1 MSKLYIIPDAN
12 HIEESL
18 ALAKQYDAHFE
29 YNDFYLPDVY
39 DDAARVDALID
50 LYTALPRDRSLDTL
64 HGAFL
69 DVTVHSADA
78 EIRAVSDKRIRQ
90 SMEIA
95 KRLGVCAVIF
105 HTNLI
110 PNFKT
115 QSYID
120 GWVSKNA
127 AYWRTL
133 SAEYPDVKIYIE
145 NMFDIDPTPMKAL
158 MESLSEVS
166 GVRACFDFAHAAVF
180 GKDVSAWTGA
190 LLPHTAHIH
199 INDNDGIA
207 DLHLPLGEGV
217 LDITPLDR
225 AICESGAQPG
235 ILIEMSGVEAQK
247 KSILYLKQNGIY
259 PFRKEDQA

>member
-29 YNDFYLPDVY
+29 YNDFYLPEVY

-95 KRLGVCAVIF
+95 TR
-105 HTNLI
+105 

-133 SAEYPDVKIYIE
+133 SAEYPDIKIYIE
-145 NMFDIDPTPMKAL
+145 NMFDIDPSPMKAL

-235 ILIEMSGVEAQK
+235 ILIEMSGVEAQE

-259 PFRKEDQA
+259 PFRKGDQA

>member
-1 MSKLYIIPDAN
+1 MSKLYIIPDAI
-12 HIEESL
+12 HIEDSL
-18 ALAKQYDAHFE
+18 ALAEQYGAHFE

-95 KRLGVCAVIF
+95 KRLGACAVIF

-110 PNFKT
+110 ANFKT

-120 GWVSKNA
+120 GWVNKNA
-127 AYWRTL
+127 AYWRAL

-145 NMFDIDPTPMKAL
+145 NMFDSDPIPMKSL
-158 MESLSEVS
+158 MEALSDVPN
-166 GVRACFDFAHAAVF
+166 VQACLDFAHAAVF
-180 GKDVSAWTGA
+180 GTDVSAWTDA
-190 LLPHTAHIH
+190 LLPYTAHVH
-199 INDNDGIA
+199 VNDNDGVA

-217 LDITPLDR
+217 LDFAPLDR
-225 AICESGAQPG
+225 AISDSGAQPG
-235 ILIEMSGVEAQK
+235 ILIEASGVAAQE
-247 KSILYLKQNGIY
+247 KSIQYLKQNAIY
-259 PFRKEDQA
+259 PFGRGDRS

>member
-1 MSKLYIIPDAN
+1 MSKLYIIPDAA

-18 ALAKQYDAHFE
+18 ALAEQYDAHFE

-39 DDAARVDALID
+39 NDAARVDALID

-110 PNFKT
+110 ANFKT
-115 QSYID
+115 KSYIV

-127 AYWRTL
+127 AYWRML
-133 SAEYPDVKIYIE
+133 STEYPDITIYIE
-145 NMFDIDPTPMKAL
+145 NMFDSDPIPMKSL
-158 MESLSEVS
+158 MEALSDVP

-180 GKDVSAWTGA
+180 GEDVQAWADA
-190 LLPHTAHIH
+190 LLPYTAHVH
-199 INDNDGIA
+199 VNDNDGIA
-207 DLHLPLGEGV
+207 DLHLPIGDGV
-217 LDITPLDR
+217 LNFELLDR
-225 AICESGAQPG
+225 ALSRSDIQPG
-235 ILIEMSGVEAQK
+235 ILIETSGAETQK
-247 KSILYLKQNGIY
+247 KSIQYLKQNGLY
-259 PFRKEDQA
+259 PFRKVEKE

>member
-1 MSKLYIIPDAN
+1 MSKLYIIPDAI
-12 HIEESL
+12 HIEDSL
-18 ALAKQYDAHFE
+18 ALAEQYDAHFE
-29 YNDFYLPDVY
+29 YNDFYLPDIY
-39 DDAARVDALID
+39 DDEARVDALID

-69 DVTVHSADA
+69 DVTVHSSDA

-90 SMEIA
+90 SMKIA

-110 PNFKT
+110 ANFKT

-133 SAEYPDVKIYIE
+133 SAKYPDIRIYIE

-158 MESLSEVS
+158 MESLSDAP
-166 GVRACFDFAHAAVF
+166 GVQVCLDFAHAAVF
-180 GKDVSAWTGA
+180 GKNIQAWADA
-190 LLPHTAHIH
+190 LLPFAAHLH
-199 INDNDGIA
+199 VNDNDGNS
-207 DLHLPLGEGV
+207 DLHLPIGDGV
-217 LDITPLDR
+217 LDFALFDYVL
-225 AICESGAQPG
+225 AQSGMQPSV
-235 ILIEMSGVEAQK
+235 LIEVAGAASQE
-247 KSILYLKQNGIY
+247 KSIQYLKQNGFY
-259 PFRKEDQA
+259 PFSKEARA